1 MTAQRVTAGLVL
13 LSVFSLGA
21 FVGVFIDR
29 HHGPSAAAGVSPDDV
44 HEAAM
49 AELRDELGLDEE
61 QIRQVHLIMANRQQL
76 VERVWEQLRPE
87 LVAAMNEVHVE
98 IAALLRPEQRERFH
112 VWLEQR
118 RLEAERAGQGIRVI
132 PH

>member
-1 MTAQRVTAGLVL
+1 MTGQRVTAGLVL

-29 HHGPSAAAGVSPDDV
+29 HRAPRVSAGVSPNDI

-61 QIRQVHLIMANRQQL
+61 QIRQIHLIMANRQQL

-112 VWLEQR
+112 AWLEQR
-118 RLEAERAGQGIRVI
+118 RLEAVI